1 MDFNDMN
8 DKCVIK
14 TVGAREVTDDSGK
27 RKTYTGNIYLHF
39 LKKCLES
46 YDFNF
51 DFNQVIVPEKTKD
64 QTPESWKKA
73 LRKHCLNI

>member
-1 MDFNDMN
+1 MDFTDTNN
-8 DKCVIK
+8 KYVIK
-14 TVGAREVTDDSGK
+14 TVGAREITGDSGK
-27 RKTYTGNIYLHF
+27 RKTYTGNINLHF

-51 DFNQVIVPEKTKD
+51 DFNQVIAPERTKD

-73 LRKHCLNI
+73 LRKYGLDI